1 MAGALLAAL
10 IAGMVVF
17 GGLVVFVAKV
27 LIGLTLLAVLV
38 AIIDGVTTKRED
50 EEESDD
56 DII

>member
-27 LIGLTLLAVLV
+27 LIGMTLLAVLV
-38 AIIDGVTTKRED
+38 AIIDGVTTKREE
-50 EEESDD
+50 EEESDE
-56 DII
+56 